1 MRIRAARSEDGATL
15 AGLWTEGYTGRGEG
29 EGRRTPYDESDYA
42 ESARRGR
49 VFVAELDGET
59 AGAIVFFAPGAA
71 TWEAGP
77 SEAGLSRLV
86 VGERAQGRGVGRAL
100 VELCVAQARE
110 AGAGEI
116 ALWSRPYQRP
126 AHRLYE
132 AAGFRRAPDRDSRDP
147 DGARWFF
154 ALDLDPTR

>member
-1 MRIRAARSEDGATL
+1 ML

-49 VFVAELDGET
+49 VFVAELDGEV
-59 AGAIVFFAPGAA
+59 AGVIVFFPPGTA
-71 TWEAGP
+71 TWEAGLG
-77 SEAGLSRLV
+77 EAGLSRLV
-86 VGERAQGRGVGRAL
+86 VAERAQGRGVGRAL

-110 AGAGEI
+110 VGAGEI
-116 ALWSRPYQRP
+116 ALWSRPYQCH

-132 AAGFRRAPDRDSRDP
+132 AVGFRRTPDRDSEDP

-154 ALDLDPTR
+154 TLGLESPR